1 MFVNLYIS
9 FALVAPF
16 VSGFSVPTT
25 TSNQLWTCSSS
36 CSPIF
41 GVRSRSFSLFA
52 KAKKKG
58 GKGKAKSGSGD
69 SGGSGE
75 EPSFVDPSA
84 SAPPISGTSVKEL
97 ASSAQLRMGKS
108 VEALQQNLQTIR
120 TGRANAAIL
129 DRVVVVYFDVPTPLN
144 QLAGISVPSSSQ
156 LTIEPYDKSALADIE
171 KALIESSLGLNP
183 NNDGNVI
190 RLNIPQLTEERRKEL
205 TKQVKSLGE
214 DGKVSIR
221 NIRRQAVDGIKKLE
235 KSSDISKDQSMD
247 AQDDMQKMTDASIKN
262 MESALDKKEKDVMKV

>member
-1 MFVNLYIS
+1 
-9 FALVAPF
+9 
-16 VSGFSVPTT
+16 
-25 TSNQLWTCSSS
+25 
-36 CSPIF
+36 
-41 GVRSRSFSLFA
+41 
-52 KAKKKG
+52 
-58 GKGKAKSGSGD
+58 
-69 SGGSGE
+69 
-75 EPSFVDPSA
+75 
-84 SAPPISGTSVKEL
+84 
-97 ASSAQLRMGKS
+97 MGKS

-171 KALIESSLGLNP
+171 KAIIESSLGLNP

-262 MESALDKKEKDVMKV
+262 MEGALDKKEKDVMKV